1 MQFCLAIFAVEQNYK
16 TMRMQTF
23 AANQMRD
30 IENFVNESGI
40 KKENI
45 VGIFQSKDGDF
56 ELVYYA
62 E

>member
-1 MQFCLAIFAVEQNYK
+1 
-16 TMRMQTF
+16 MRMCTF